1 MMQLGMNKYIIIRL
15 WIINLPNYGQDA
27 HKDTDDDDGGQDEQE
42 Q

>member
-15 WIINLPNYGQDA
+15 WIINLPNYGQYANKDA
-27 HKDTDDDDGGQDEQE
+27 DDDDGGQDEQE